1 MPQFI
6 RTGQTIPEITLPTLD
21 GSPVSLTS
29 FRGKKLLV
37 FMWASW

>member
-1 MPQFI
+1 MAQFI
-6 RTGQTIPEITLPTLD
+6 RTGEAIPEITLPALD
-21 GSPVSLTS
+21 GSPVSLAS